1 MTESG
6 ICKEKK
12 TAKKQLTSSS
22 SSSQQSCLAQTV
34 EKRKKAIPVR
44 KLLEMERQNLD
55 PSVPTRINDENVLS
69 DANRSAM
76 IQGATGGSNDTSS
89 SATSI
94 LGSLER
100 LVETSFKP
108 NTTTASVDIVVAQ
121 QVMMAKRALASSRGA
136 SAGSGGNAGVDTANE
151 DHEAKKVKLDD
162 DDEEWSRSS
171 PVNPPTPTA
180 AEMKFLKYSELAK
193 ELSSSR

>member
-1 MTESG
+1 MVESG
-6 ICKEKK
+6 IGKEKK

-22 SSSQQSCLAQTV
+22 QQLCLAQV
-34 EKRKKAIPVR
+34 ASAASEKRKKAIPVR

-69 DANRSAM
+69 DANRSSAM
-76 IQGATGGSNDTSS
+76 IQGSTGGSGSND

-121 QVMMAKRALASSRGA
+121 QVMMAKRALASSV
-136 SAGSGGNAGVDTANE
+136 GNADTVNE
-151 DHEAKKVKLDD
+151 DDHEAKKVKLDH
-162 DDEEWSRSS
+162 DDEEWSPSS
-171 PVNPPTPTA
+171 PPPVNPPTPTA

>member
-1 MTESG
+1 
-6 ICKEKK
+6 
-12 TAKKQLTSSS
+12 
-22 SSSQQSCLAQTV
+22 
-34 EKRKKAIPVR
+34 
-44 KLLEMERQNLD
+44 MERQNLD

-69 DANRSAM
+69 DANRSAAM
-76 IQGATGGSNDTSS
+76 IQGSTGGSGSND

-136 SAGSGGNAGVDTANE
+136 SAGSGGNAGVDTTNE

-171 PVNPPTPTA
+171 PVNNPPTPTA